1 MGDGVAAGVAAGAFV
16 PDWSGA
22 FESEAPVLESV
33 VGVGDFVGVALG
45 AALGVGLGLGGT
57 AATPGVAPPTPAGV
71 EPAPVLDGF
80 FVSAPALL
88 GAEPGVGVA
97 VAVPAAGR
105 FGEPVAGTV
114 VPVPDAGV
122 FNGLGVGFA
131 AAAPLSGGFWT
142 VFTGFCSVAAPAG
155 FVVLTGVGVGD
166 GVAPG
171 TPFVVPPGSFG
182 AFGSCLGTL
191 GNLCERMSAARMGAG
206 PVAVCVS
213 SAILVITSTSSSR
226 LRLAAGLILMAR
238 NGSLSLSGV
247 DEITVPTAYPLG

>member
-1 MGDGVAAGVAAGAFV
+1 VGDGVADGVAAGAFV

-22 FESEAPVLESV
+22 FEPEAPVFESV
-33 VGVGDFVGVALG
+33 AAVGDFFGVG
-45 AALGVGLGLGGT
+45 LGVGLGLGG
-57 AATPGVAPPTPAGV
+57 AAVTPGVAPPAGV
-71 EPAPVLDGF
+71 VEPVPVLGGC

-88 GAEPGVGVA
+88 GAEPGVA
-97 VAVPAAGR
+97 VAVPVAGR
-105 FGEPVAGTV
+105 FGELVAGAV
-114 VPVPDAGV
+114 VPVPTGGA

-131 AAAPLSGGFWT
+131 AATPLSGGFCPAIP
-142 VFTGFCSVAAPAG
+142 GFCSVAASAG
-155 FVVLTGVGVGD
+155 FVALTGVGD

-171 TPFVVPPGSFG
+171 APVVGPPGLFG

-206 PVAVCVS
+206 PADGCAS
-213 SAILVITSTSSSR
+213 SIIFVITSTSSRR